1 MAKYSEL
8 DGYVFD
14 EQSNVG
20 WGLTFKMAGKAP
32 AVAKRIFDTYEHAL
46 AYVNDVNDSAIEGL
60 VLSVV
65 ADTDAL
71 NGVYFVQQ
79 AAAKAVEADEE
90 KGIEAVDAKEAIL
103 VKLGSEEY
111 TNTEI
116 ENNTKTYSI
125 AKATTEE
132 VALLGANVKEAY
144 KLVDV
149 EDKQVGEYI
158 PLYKDSALQEVKL
171 EGQELQFTYLLTDGN
186 TETVSV
192 DVSKFL
198 AESEFANGLQVIDH
212 VVSVK
217 VDAASEEFLSVGA
230 NGVKLAGVQEA
241 IDAEKTRA
249 EGAESA
255 LSSRL
260 AVIEGDGAG
269 SIKKAVA
276 DAKTAET
283 SAREAE
289 IARTKTEL
297 EGKIDKKSEIV
308 DVTNLFKSS
317 GGTLD
322 GYTMQ
327 QLANSHLVYKYTDSS
342 SLGGAS
348 SVQVTMVAGSPSNS
362 AMVIDGTTTIPT
374 FGSYCTLIFEIY
386 SEQNG
391 KYILTQYLARVKL
404 SDDMSSNNK
413 WITESV
419 EQHILATQE
428 SIDTLSTKVDT
439 EQTRAKAAEKANAAA
454 IANEKTRAEAAESGL
469 TAAIANEIS
478 AREAA
483 ITAETSAREAAIT
496 AETSAR
502 EAEIARTK
510 TELEGKIDKKS
521 EIVDVTNLFKS
532 SGGTLDGYTM
542 QQLANSHLVYK
553 DSTLGSFGGSPYV
566 QVTMVAGS
574 PGNSPVVIDDTTQ
587 MPNFGSNGTL
597 IFEMHSEG
605 VLTQYVAYVEF
616 SEDTCT
622 TTQVNSY
629 VLATQ
634 EGIDTLSTRVNTLG
648 TEVNKKQDKI
658 SGLDNIIS
666 GAALGAT
673 SVQSINVTS
682 LFANGGELSGYTLVD
697 LTKNKLYHRDSNGN
711 IVNAVKCVGYGNSA
725 INPNT
730 NEANL
735 VMESFEGAVREIA
748 IAHIKANGT
757 TLTTDSVKT
766 YSSNVFVMRVSQ
778 VDYDTMKAAGTLD
791 ENTLYVI
798 AEITE

>member
-1 MAKYSEL
+1 MANYSEL

-20 WGLTFKMAGKAP
+20 WGLTLKMAGKAP

-46 AYVNDVNDSAIEGL
+46 AYVNDVSDSAIEGL

-125 AKATTEE
+125 VKATEAE
-132 VALLGANVKEAY
+132 VGTLGANVKEAY

-158 PLYKDSALQEVKL
+158 PVYKDSALQKVELV
-171 EGQELQFTYLLTDGN
+171 EQELQFTYLLTDGN
-186 TETVSV
+186 TSTVGV

-198 AESEFANGLQVIDH
+198 AESEFKDGLEFNENGEVF
-212 VVSVK
+212 VK
-217 VDAASEEFLSVGA
+217 VDAASEAFLTVGA
-230 NGVKLAGVQEA
+230 DGVKLDGVQDA

-283 SAREAE
+283 TARNQA
-289 IARTKTEL
+289 IASTKSEL

-317 GGTLD
+317 GETLE

-404 SDDMSSNNK
+404 SDDISSNNK

-483 ITAETSAREAAIT
+483 ITAETSAREA
-496 AETSAR
+496 
-502 EAEIARTK
+502 EIARTK
-510 TELEGKIDKKS
+510 TELEEKINNKS

-532 SGGTLDGYTM
+532 SGETLSGYTM

-605 VLTQYVAYVEF
+605 VLTQYVAYVGF
-616 SEDTCT
+616 NGSTCT

-658 SGLDNIIS
+658 SGIDDIIS

-682 LFANGGELSGYTLVD
+682 LFANGGELSGCTLVD
-697 LTKNKLYHRDSNGN
+697 LTKNKLYHCDSNGN
-711 IVNAVKCVGYGNSA
+711 IVNTIKCVGYGNSA
-725 INPNT
+725 INPNA

>member
-1 MAKYSEL
+1 M
-8 DGYVFD
+8 
-14 EQSNVG
+14 
-20 WGLTFKMAGKAP
+20 GLIKNAINFGNGFNIG
-32 AVAKRIFDTYEHAL
+32 AVAPIDSRMRVELLSDLTTVWTAAIP
-46 AYVNDVNDSAIEGL
+46 AYKGMVVTVMETSDVYVLKDVDNYTNIDSW
-60 VLSVV
+60 
-65 ADTDAL
+65 
-71 NGVYFVQQ
+71 
-79 AAAKAVEADEE
+79 
-90 KGIEAVDAKEAIL
+90 
-103 VKLGSEEY
+103 VKLGSASAAADGAADAL
-111 TNTEI
+111 TQ
-116 ENNTKTYSI
+116 
-125 AKATTEE
+125 AKAYT
-132 VALLGANVKEAY
+132 
-144 KLVDV
+144 D
-149 EDKQVGEYI
+149 
-158 PLYKDSALQEVKL
+158 QEVKELADGAVNTNTDAIAILKGDAETDGSVAKAVADAKKELLGDAAEGYKTFGEL
-171 EGQELQFTYLLTDGN
+171 EEKIIASAAELADVQEDVDKFFKDASFAENAKDTLKELQEYITSD
-186 TETVSV
+186 
-192 DVSKFL
+192 
-198 AESEFANGLQVIDH
+198 
-212 VVSVK
+212 
-217 VDAASEEFLSVGA
+217 
-230 NGVKLAGVQEA
+230 
-241 IDAEKTRA
+241 A
-249 EGAESA
+249 EGA
-255 LSSRL
+255 L
-260 AVIEGDGAG
+260 AMSEAIADNKTAIATLNGDAKTDG
-269 SIKKAVA
+269 SVAKAIA

-283 SAREAE
+283 TARNQAIESA
-289 IARTKTEL
+289 KSEL

-317 GGTLD
+317 GETLS

-404 SDDMSSNNK
+404 SDDISSNNK

-483 ITAETSAREAAIT
+483 ITAETSAREA
-496 AETSAR
+496 
-502 EAEIARTK
+502 EIARTK
-510 TELEGKIDKKS
+510 TELEEKINNKS
-521 EIVDVTNLFKS
+521 EIVDVTNLFTN
-532 SGGTLDGYTM
+532 GGQLSGYTM
-542 QQLANSHLVYK
+542 QELANSHLVYQINN
-553 DSTLGSFGGSPYV
+553 SGSIVTPSV

-574 PGNSPVVIDDTTQ
+574 AGNSTVVIDDTTK
-587 MPNFGSNGTL
+587 MPTFGSHYTL
-597 IFEMHSEG
+597 IFEIYSEG
-605 VLTQYVAYVEF
+605 ILTQYLARVGLAGLESDVWTTNSVEKHI
-616 SEDTCT
+616 
-622 TTQVNSY
+622 
-629 VLATQ
+629 LATQ
-634 EGIDTLSTRVNTLG
+634 ESINTLSTALDQ
-648 TEVNKKQDKI
+648 KQ
-658 SGLDNIIS
+658 GIIS
-666 GAALGAT
+666 DLANIRSGAIKGAT
-673 SVQSINVTS
+673 AVQSIDVTN

-697 LTKNKLYHRDSNGN
+697 LTKNKLYHDNGN
-711 IVNAVKCVGYGNSA
+711 TVKCVGYGNSA